1 MSTTKNFADVIRQKL
16 KADPALAAAVEDA
29 RFNAN
34 IAEEV
39 YNARKQAGKTQTKL
53 AELVGMKQSAI
64 ARMEDAD
71 YGRHSI
77 TSLRRIASA
86 LCKRLEIKL
95 VNTYTSEEHTTGQS
109 IGFEIKKPEEWSTPS
124 NTWGYPSGK
133 YVLPDGGLKT
143 VCAYGS

>member
-34 IAEEV
+34 IADEI
-39 YNARKQAGKTQTKL
+39 YNARLQAGKTQAELAKL
-53 AELVGMKQSAI
+53 AGTKQSAI

-77 TSLRRIASA
+77 TSLRKVASV
-86 LCKRLEIKL
+86 LCKRLEIKFAD
-95 VNTYTSEEHTTGQS
+95 TYTSEKPS
-109 IGFEIKKPEEWSTPS
+109 IGNHIDFEINKPS
-124 NTWGYPSGK
+124 TWGEPSCK
-133 YVLPDGGLKT
+133 WPCSYAEQIHCEVT
-143 VCAYGS
+143 